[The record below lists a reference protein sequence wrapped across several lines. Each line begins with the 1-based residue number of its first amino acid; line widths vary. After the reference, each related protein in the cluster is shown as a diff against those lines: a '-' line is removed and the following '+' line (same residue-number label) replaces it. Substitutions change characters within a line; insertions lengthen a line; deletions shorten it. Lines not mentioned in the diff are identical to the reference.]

1 MFFPPSLNFWRR
13 RVLFQAGC
21 TRLCPL
27 PFLGGGEELASGVL
41 ASSLED
47 FGEEEGGEGDL
58 LLLCLRFLLSLLL
71 SLEEEVL

>member
-1 MFFPPSLNFWRR
+1 MFFPPPLNFWGRP
-13 RVLFQAGC
+13 VLFQAGC

-27 PFLGGGEELASGVL
+27 PFLGGGEELAFGVL
-41 ASSLED
+41 ASSLEY

-58 LLLCLRFLLSLLL
+58 LLLCLGFLFPLLP